1 MAPYLTVYVKLIA
14 PHFRHR
20 KRAWVRGFVFPS
32 FTVRR

>member
-20 KRAWVRGFVFPS
+20 KRAWVRGFGF
-32 FTVRR
+32 